1 MRSEVTNVKPMVS
14 VLLPVYNAQETV
26 ARAIQSILRQTF
38 QEFELL
44 VINDGSRD
52 GSLEVV
58 KRFRDPRIR
67 VIDLTRNGGLVA
79 ALNLGLDVARGEL
92 IARQDADDE
101 SMPRRLE
108 LQCAALS
115 KNARL
120 LAVGAALQIMRNG
133 RRSGEIWRYPATAV
147 AARWQ
152 SLFKTPV
159 AHSAVTF
166 RRDSVVGVGG
176 YLEDYRY
183 AEDYELWSR
192 LLQIGNI
199 GSLSESLLKYD
210 VGVGGVSRAKANEQR
225 VIHCRI
231 AENNMR
237 RLIDSEIENNVVE
250 SLAFG
255 VESGAMFGGFSEF
268 VSVAGCLAT
277 LYQKFLSVERTRQDE
292 VVSGEVRSD
301 LEERA
306 CKLVRMLPYR
316 ERFRGLNMI
325 TKALPSKTISRRSM
339 ARMLC
344 LP

>member
-1 MRSEVTNVKPMVS
+1 MVS

-26 ARAIQSILRQTF
+26 GRAIQSILRQTF
-38 QEFELL
+38 EEFELL

-58 KRFRDPRIR
+58 KRFQDPRIR
-67 VIDLTRNGGLVA
+67 VIDLTRNGGLVS
-79 ALNLGLDVARGEL
+79 ALNYGLDVARGEL

-101 SMPRRLE
+101 SMSRRLE

-115 KNARL
+115 KDARL

-133 RRSGEIWRYPATAV
+133 RRSGEVWRYPATAV

-199 GSLSESLLKYD
+199 ESLSESLLKYD
-210 VGVGGVSRAKANEQR
+210 VGMGGVSRAKANEQR
-225 VIHCRI
+225 IIHCRI
-231 AENNMR
+231 AGSNMR
-237 RLIDSEIENNVVE
+237 RLINAEIENKVVD

-255 VESGAMFGGFSEF
+255 LESGATFGEFSEF
-268 VSVAGCLAT
+268 LSAAKCLAL
-277 LYQKFLSVERTRQDE
+277 LYRKFLEAERTQQDE
-292 VVSGEVRSD
+292 SVPGEVRID

-316 ERFRGLNMI
+316 HRFSGLNAMI
-325 TKALPSKTISRRSM
+325 EAMPRKSISRRSM
-339 ARMLC
+339 ARLLC